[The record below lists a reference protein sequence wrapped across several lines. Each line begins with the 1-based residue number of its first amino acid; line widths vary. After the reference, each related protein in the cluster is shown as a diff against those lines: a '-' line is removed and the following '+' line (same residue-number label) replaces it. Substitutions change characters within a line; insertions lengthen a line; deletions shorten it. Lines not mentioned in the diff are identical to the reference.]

1 MIEDILEAHSL
12 YDLTNKNPD
21 RSLNLAVIL
30 QALLDLSKPEKYN
43 EPHETSLYRDQ
54 AMAWVFASVGT
65 TCENFTITC
74 EPAGVEPDTVRT
86 FALRVTL
93 SENVDDIRQ
102 KLHSFL

>member
-74 EPAGVEPDTVRT
+74 ELAGVEDLGRMLVLLIQLGLPLLC
-86 FALRVTL
+86 FHQ
-93 SENVDDIRQ
+93 SG
-102 KLHSFL
+102 